1 MFSHNF
7 GIVLSANVY
16 FLTIPA
22 ESQRSGALDNQ
33 AEKVCSLLEAGGC
46 SGYSGTR
53 MTGPP

>member
-22 ESQRSGALDNQ
+22 ESQRSGALENQ